1 MSAKKNYSFRF
12 QEWVMDDVKA
22 IVEIDK
28 EANRDATNLIETLLI
43 AFIKRKRKA
52 GILK

>member
-12 QEWVMDDVKA
+12 QESVINDIKK

-28 EANRDATNLIETLLI
+28 EANRDSTNLIETILI
-43 AFIKRKRKA
+43 RFIERKRKA
-52 GILK
+52 GLLK